1 MTEQREAETAIVT
14 MTFDA
19 TEPDALL
26 GVLAKY
32 VVLTRGQDGCRNVDL
47 CMSVTTPDR
56 FVIVQKWEHPDDQRR
71 HFDSPEMVEM
81 ARACTG
87 LLASPPAIDLLEG
100 ISAHDLA

>member
-1 MTEQREAETAIVT
+1 MAEEREAETAIVT

-47 CMSVTTPDR
+47 CMSVTTPER

-81 ARACTG
+81 ARACSG

-100 ISAHDLA
+100 ISAHDLG